1 MKIKELHLRN
11 IASIQKADIDFE
23 NGLNDS
29 VTGQPASMFL
39 ISGDTGSGK
48 SVILD
53 GISMALYKMTPR
65 TDAVINPKNN
75 NFRNDNGEPVSINS
89 LEQYT
94 RIGISPKEECY
105 SEVVFEGNDGK
116 VYRAKLSLGLKEITR
131 GERKG
136 EIEYKSPKWELKIGE
151 GDWISGKTE
160 VKETIE
166 KAIGLSFVQF
176 SRMAMLAQGQFA
188 AFLTGDKTDREQILE
203 KLTNTEHFTKYG
215 EAINRVFGN
224 VKDEKKLTDERV
236 KEMQKQALDPTTIQ
250 AYTEQK
256 TAHEAEVKVVA
267 EQIAGLTTQITLL
280 ETIETQSV
288 ELAKHQASLKS
299 LTDVQE
305 SEEYK
310 AQRALVAD
318 WDATTEQR
326 QILGNIDDN
335 KEKKSR
341 AETQLAEKQS
351 VFIALTADLLHR
363 RQKADELQV
372 RIDDTKAWI
381 NRQASQVSIHESADV
396 LCMQIGQYATC
407 LKNITLKAKEEK
419 QSIDASKALE
429 KSRVDAQEAVQK
441 AQDDV
446 ERAQAEI
453 DALIEQRQQLRPD
466 ETDSALQQAN
476 ERKNELQKLI
486 GVETKHQETLAT
498 VKHHEETV
506 CQDEKKASELG
517 DKIKG
522 LTEKRNQAK
531 QYNDEA
537 QKRYNALIL
546 STDEAYDKIRA
557 RLVDEKVDTCPLC
570 GQHIELDQLQCDFA
584 GILAPLKVEK
594 EQTEMVYEEAEKVL
608 NAAQSELSTLNGGL
622 NAAKTAL
629 RRAQEQS
636 EKEVIEINGILKAN
650 SWIVLAVDYT
660 VANIKE
666 LVEAVDLEITSLQGH
681 QKKAQDLQKV
691 IDEKLRGKQA
701 LDRIKAGADKSLE
714 KAVKDMQDNEKELAK
729 IRQDIANVSDN
740 RDELFGK
747 IDHAI
752 VLIYPD
758 WYTTCAETMKEI
770 GDSAKTYKDKCQ
782 LFEETKS
789 DLQTLQEL
797 IKNLSGIHGGLLT
810 NRPDWECSPEP
821 KEYKC
826 SNISEAYAKLLTDVT
841 TYSATVANCDSE
853 IVALTAKLAEYY
865 LASGKSEDDLRRIQA
880 QEKSLNGARK
890 ALEDMKTALNR
901 NKTAT
906 EIATKAIAD
915 ANEKLGVNDDNPAP
929 VKQDLVA
936 QKVKLEAKRDSINT
950 EIGKIT
956 EQLKANADC
965 NSRLQ
970 ELIAEQQAATKAY
983 ETWSLIKKYFGGTH
997 FRTLVQTHIL
1007 RPLLNNANIYL
1018 RQISDQ
1024 FTLTC
1029 SEENEQLSIFVQDH
1043 FNRNEIRSVT
1053 LLSGGERFMVSL
1065 ALSLALSS
1073 LNRNDMNVNILFID
1087 EGFGT
1092 LDERCLESVVAT
1104 LEKLQTIAGQSN
1116 RRVGIISHRNE
1127 LYERIPV
1134 QIQVR
1139 RQSEGRS
1146 TVVVKNDIS

>member
-1007 RPLLNNANIYL
+1007 RPLLNNANI
-1018 RQISDQ
+1018 
-1024 FTLTC
+1024 
-1029 SEENEQLSIFVQDH
+1029 
-1043 FNRNEIRSVT
+1043 
-1053 LLSGGERFMVSL
+1053 
-1065 ALSLALSS
+1065 
-1073 LNRNDMNVNILFID
+1073 
-1087 EGFGT
+1087 
-1092 LDERCLESVVAT
+1092 
-1104 LEKLQTIAGQSN
+1104 
-1116 RRVGIISHRNE
+1116 
-1127 LYERIPV
+1127 
-1134 QIQVR
+1134 
-1139 RQSEGRS
+1139 
-1146 TVVVKNDIS
+1146 